1 METIRSIIELTLAI
15 NCLLLSIEQHR
26 LQKRIRALSDNVVYL
41 SFKDMSRDEKEVIQ
55 NDKRRNQE

>member
-15 NCLLLSIEQHR
+15 NCLLLSIEQYR
-26 LQKRIRALSDNVVYL
+26 LHKRIRALSDNVVYL

>member
-1 METIRSIIELTLAI
+1 METIRSVIELLLSV

-26 LQKRIRALSDNVVYL
+26 LHKRIRALSDNVVYL

-55 NDKRRNQE
+55 NDK